1 MAIAR
6 AVYYNASFL
15 ELYFAHNT
23 YSAVVDPDGA

>member
-6 AVYYNASFL
+6 AIYYNASFL

-23 YSAVVDPDGA
+23 CSAVVEPEGA